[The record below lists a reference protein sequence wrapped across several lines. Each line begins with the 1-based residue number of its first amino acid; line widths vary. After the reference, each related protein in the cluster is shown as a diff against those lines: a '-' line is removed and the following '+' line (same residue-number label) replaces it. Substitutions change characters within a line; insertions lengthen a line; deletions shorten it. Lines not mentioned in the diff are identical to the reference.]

1 MNDLKLFAKDDH
13 ELEGLLQTVKK
24 LSDNTG
30 MNFGVENCEKATFL
44 KGRLEKSTS
53 IELEN
58 STKIRELEQEEVYKY
73 LGGNQS
79 NGLQHATMK
88 EKIKECYRRV
98 RAIFKTEL
106 NSTNR
111 TQAINTLAILVAT
124 YSFNIITGICQIS
137 RKWTQKYLN
146 Y

>member
-1 MNDLKLFAKDDH
+1 
-13 ELEGLLQTVKK
+13 
-24 LSDNTG
+24 

-44 KGRLEKSTS
+44 TGRLEKSTS

-111 TQAINTLAILVAT
+111 MQAINTLAIL
-124 YSFNIITGICQIS
+124 
-137 RKWTQKYLN
+137 
-146 Y
+146 